1 MKEPTMPVRIFMDG
15 EEVYKGEMLQNG
27 SGLALCSQM
36 NELNLLHYAADTEA
50 VEAKIPMQICMDN
63 QVLDGG
69 EFYQSG
75 DYYCI
80 STPDSTMQLM
90 DPGSLAELYIEDH
103 CQKAKLE
110 ITRGH

>member
-1 MKEPTMPVRIFMDG
+1 MDG

-50 VEAKIPMQICMDN
+50 VEAKIPMQIYMDN
-63 QVLDGG
+63 QILDGG

-90 DPGSLAELYIEDH
+90 DPGSLAELYIDDH

>member
-15 EEVYKGEMLQNG
+15 EEVYNGELLQNG
-27 SGLALCSQM
+27 SGLALCSQT
-36 NELNLLHYAADTEA
+36 NELNLLHYEADTEA
-50 VEAKIPMQICMDN
+50 VEAKIPMQIMMDN
-63 QVLDGG
+63 KILEGG

-75 DYYCI
+75 NYYCI
-80 STPDSTMQLM
+80 STPDSSMQLM
-90 DPGSLAELYIEDH
+90 DPESLAELYIEDN